1 MKFTKA
7 VLFVSTVFVCTAPAL
22 AQTIS
27 LSPPGLS
34 SIPKGATQSNPYWQN
49 LLIELTQNPS
59 AGNTITISLPAGVEI
74 ADTNA
79 DSNYVD
85 EVSVV
90 DAASNLTGYR
100 SVDGTTA
107 SRIVL
112 LSSTGGA
119 VASVHVQFPVV
130 TQSAPQ
136 DLSVIYGKVD
146 FSNEGEVDI
155 AAGSLSLA
163 YVEAHQLALATFSRL
178 FIDGVADTTTNTQGD
193 VYPTFVA
200 NAFDQPLADLISDRA
215 GSLSNSLLDST
226 GVAFLDGDD
235 ANDVNYLFWFSKTDS
250 LSLVDSTLVGTVVAL
265 DQATT
270 QSAQANEGG
279 QAAIS
284 FDMSSL
290 VDTTY
295 YLYLTS
301 NVTGKFPLARSRGIA
316 VRHQPAVLTV
326 GEFEN
331 GNADFIDSGLLFDYD
346 TGQIGA
352 ATNARSSISIG
363 FTVVDFNDT
372 AAVHLFYS
380 AVDSLKADSVQTSG
394 AAPNLTV
401 TGLQGGVDVDSS
413 ANLREGVDN
422 AFNWQIFTDNNTF
435 VAEGNYYIYA
445 VANDGTNLSLK
456 RSDYTY
462 NVRHS
467 PQLVLD
473 ARQDQDLNTGGET
486 SQRYYAITWNSDN
499 GVEGDRDPDD
509 SAQIALYYSVDA
521 DFQVPGGG
529 AALIAAAADSSNDTH
544 LIVSGLGEDGDE
556 REDNQYIWDL
566 WTHVNSDGGG
576 GPLAAVPYYIYGI
589 TTADSTQ
596 RVVRWEDEVGSPR
609 QLVFTHDSHLRIND
623 PLDPRQ
629 VDGRKSFEVSWL
641 SNDVDDNAHIWI
653 LLTRQ
658 DAGLVLGGET
668 TYADIVA
675 DTTTDWMAT
684 SSDGSLAAATP
695 LDEDVD
701 SRFAVRPARLVR
713 DLKGTATPLVEG
725 SYYAYIVI
733 DPSRSNPPV
742 STSRA
747 LQAPGLVTINALG
760 ADGAEGLVRPT
771 IELVP
776 ADFQLMV
783 SGDTALVEIRPN
795 TDGKNVDLI
804 SLFASLDTTY
814 LRVVDQD
821 TAKAGIQPFAV
832 DSTLSGLTLVDT
844 LKAGADSTTAGKW
857 LLDLVYFEQAG
868 SGRFDGDA
876 VLATIE
882 LVSKDILGS
891 TVLDIDHFGVRQ
903 TAFYLDG
910 ETLTAMASQEVGRV
924 QILERATISGR
935 IQLQGRTNHQ
945 TLVTLSLRDR
955 NQFLAITDSLFLAT
969 NDGDTTVVGIQDTTG
984 TDGSFTLTQVP
995 TGDYH
1000 LAIHVDRFLDGQYLG
1015 LRVNPGDQFTDINPT
1030 FRDDGI
1036 TDGEF
1041 LIAGDVTGYVDTS
1054 GTSIPDNEIDQLD
1067 VDFVVTHFGK
1077 ATSPSHVGRLAD
1089 IDGDSLVWV
1098 SDLNVVAANFGQ
1110 AGVQPVFKAVP
1121 HEKSA
1126 TRSTIALVPQW
1137 GTTGELVV
1145 DVVGRH
1151 LEAMRAFGFK
1161 LNYDAALMTLE
1172 GNDGSEVF
1180 AGMPAVF
1187 AQRSGAGELALAGAL
1202 MGPQAGVSGEGRLA
1216 RLRFLTSSETDALQA
1231 YLQLSAVELV
1241 DETHK
1246 VTSPEHQGLLPQHYQ
1261 LSPNFPNPFNPQTAM
1276 RFTLPQSG
1284 QVSLKVFDLGGQVVR
1299 VLVAQNLSAGVHNIT
1314 WDGRDNKGHQVAS
1327 GTYFA
1332 RLRSG
1337 SFSATR
1343 KMMLVR

>member
-1 MKFTKA
+1 MKFAK
-7 VLFVSTVFVCTAPAL
+7 VFLFFALIFFFNAPAL
-22 AQTIS
+22 AQTLS
-27 LSPPGLS
+27 LSPSGLS
-34 SIPKGATQSNPYWQN
+34 SIPKGATRSNPYWQN
-49 LLIELTQNPS
+49 LLIELTRSPS

-100 SVDGTTA
+100 SADGTTA

-119 VASVHVQFPVV
+119 VGSVHVQFPIV

-136 DLSVIYGKVD
+136 NLSVIYGKVD
-146 FSNEGEVDI
+146 FSNSGEVDI
-155 AAGSLSLA
+155 AAGSLSLT
-163 YVEAHQLALATFSRL
+163 YVEAHQLALASFSRL
-178 FIDGVADTTTNTQGD
+178 FIDGVADTTTNPQGD
-193 VYPTFVA
+193 IYPAVTA
-200 NAFDQPLADLISDRA
+200 DAFDQPLGDLISDRA

-250 LSLVDSTLVGTVVAL
+250 LSSVDSTQASTVVAL
-265 DQATT
+265 DQATA
-270 QSAQANEGG
+270 QQAQANEGS
-279 QAAIS
+279 QATIS

-316 VRHQPAVLTV
+316 VRHHPAVLSV

-331 GNADFIDSGLLFDYD
+331 GNADFIDSGLLLDYD
-346 TGQIGA
+346 TGQLGA
-352 ATNARSSISIG
+352 ASNARSSVSIG
-363 FTVVDFNDT
+363 FTAVDFNDT

-380 AVDSLKADSVQTSG
+380 AVDSLTADSVQTSG
-394 AAPNLTV
+394 AAPSLTV
-401 TGLQGGVDVDSS
+401 TGLQGGVNVDSS
-413 ANLREGVDN
+413 ANLREGVDST
-422 AFNWQIFTDNNTF
+422 FTWKIFTNNSTF
-435 VAEGNYYIYA
+435 LAEGNYYIYA
-445 VANDGTNLSLK
+445 VASDGTNLSLK

-473 ARQDQDLNTGGET
+473 ARQDQNLNTGGET
-486 SQRYYAITWNSDN
+486 PQRYYAITWNSDN
-499 GVEGDRDPDD
+499 GIDGDRDPDD
-509 SAQIALYYSVDA
+509 SAQIALYYSSDA
-521 DFQVPGGG
+521 DFQVPSGGE
-529 AALIAAAADSSNDTH
+529 ALIAAAADSSNDTH

-589 TTADSTQ
+589 ATADSIQ
-596 RVVRWEDEVGSPR
+596 RVVRWEDEVGAPR
-609 QLVFTHDSHLRIND
+609 QLVFTHDSHLRVND
-623 PLDPRQ
+623 PLDSRQ

-641 SNDVDDNAHIWI
+641 SNDVDDNAQIWI
-653 LLTRQ
+653 VLTKQ
-658 DAGLVLGGET
+658 EAGLVLGGET

-675 DTTTDWMAT
+675 DTTTDWLAT

-695 LDEDVD
+695 LDEDTD
-701 SRFAVRPARLVR
+701 SRFAVRPARLIK
-713 DLKGTATPLVEG
+713 DLTGTATPLVEG

-733 DPSRSNPPV
+733 DSSRTKPPL

-747 LQAPGLVTINALG
+747 VQVPGLVTINALG
-760 ADGAEGLVRPT
+760 PDGAKGLVGPT

-795 TDGKNVDLI
+795 SAGENVDLI

-821 TAKAGIQPFAV
+821 ATKAGIQPFAV

-844 LKAGADSTTAGKW
+844 LKAGADSTTVGKW
-857 LLDLVYFEQAG
+857 LMDLVYYEQAG

-882 LVSKDILGS
+882 LVSKDSIGS
-891 TVLDIDHFGVRQ
+891 TALDIDHFGMRQ
-903 TAFYLDG
+903 TAFYRDG

-924 QILERATISGR
+924 EILERGTISGR

-955 NQFLAITDSLFLAT
+955 NQFLPITDSLFLAT

-984 TDGSFTLTQVP
+984 SDGSFTLTQVP

-1000 LAIHVDRFLDGQYLG
+1000 LVVHVDRFLDGQYLG
-1015 LRVNPGDQFTDINPT
+1015 LRVNPGDQLTDINPT

-1036 TDGEF
+1036 ADGEF
-1041 LIAGDVTGYVDTS
+1041 LLAGDVTGYVDTS

-1098 SDLNVVAANFGQ
+1098 GDLNLVAANFGQ
-1110 AGVQPVFKAVP
+1110 AGVQPVFKTIPRQAGRALP
-1121 HEKSA
+1121 
-1126 TRSTIALVPQW
+1126 TIALVPQW
-1137 GTTGELVV
+1137 SMGELVV
-1145 DVVGRH
+1145 DVVGRQ
-1151 LEAMRAFGFK
+1151 LEAVRAFGFK
-1161 LNYDAALMTLE
+1161 LNYDAALMTLQSS
-1172 GNDGSEVF
+1172 DGSEVF

-1216 RLRFLTSSETDALQA
+1216 RLRFQTSPEVEALEA
-1231 YLQLSAVELV
+1231 YLQLSEVELV
-1241 DETHK
+1241 DETHR
-1246 VTSPEHQGLLPQHYQ
+1246 VTTPVHQGLLPQHYQ

-1299 VLVAQNLSAGVHNIT
+1299 VLVAQNMSAGVHTIT
-1314 WDGRDNKGHQVAS
+1314 WDGRDNKGRQVAS